1 MVIKLGLDDADFGR
15 GVANSKKKVQ
25 YLAKEMQANMKIADL
40 AGNKLGKLGTRYDGL
55 TQIIKAQEN
64 QVSSLKKAYD
74 ESFVDGK
81 ATDSTKRLATQL
93 QDANGKL
100 ANYKTQLSQTAGQL
114 ARLKVETQG
123 VTGWMNQHADS
134 YIKQGEAIAKLGSNI
149 SKAGTALTVGVTAP
163 IVAGVA
169 AVTKAAVDW
178 ESAFAGVKKTNDEV
192 KNSNGQVVYSYSDLE
207 SGLRNLSKELP
218 SSHTQIAAVAE
229 AAGQLGI
236 KTQDVVGFTK
246 VMLDMGESTNLSAE
260 DAATAIAK
268 IANITGLTND
278 EYQRF
283 GSSVVALGNNF
294 ATTESDIVDMA
305 NRLASAGTLAGL
317 TNQEIL
323 GLSTA
328 MSSVGIEAEAG
339 GTAMTQTLTAIE
351 TAATKGGE
359 SLDKFASIAGMSS
372 EQFATTWKNKP
383 IEAIQAFIKGLGDLD
398 SQGES
403 ATLVLD
409 EMGLSGVRQSNMLK
423 SLALASNTMTSAV
436 DMSNKAW
443 SENTALTKE
452 ANTRYETTESKLKML
467 KNEIN
472 DTAIDLGGPFVDALR
487 NGLTAIKPT
496 IEDLGELAKRFN
508 ELDTEQQ
515 QNIIKWIAI
524 AAATGP
530 ALKLLGGGISV
541 IGNTRKGIGLL
552 SKSLVELAARAAEK
566 KAITGATTTV
576 ASLGTASATAG
587 GASGVGALATGL
599 GAIAGPAAIAVGA
612 VAAVG
617 IAAYAGVKAYEAHQL
632 AGAKWGTK
640 VTEEQD
646 KVISKSYE
654 LRDKAVS
661 YVNEYADGVKGS
673 ADKAI
678 KANKDIVNSIE
689 STLKKERERDEKAAQ
704 SLYSEAAQ
712 KRAEDYIEGQ
722 KALDEENVALAT
734 KTTNRIN
741 EILKS
746 ASDNNRQLSDEERQ
760 YIATN
765 YNRLSDAQLKAAGFA
780 KNQRIAIESAYQT
793 DLSKLTTK
801 ELQTRAE
808 NVMRA
813 LDKEQSAYE
822 EQKTKLAEVY
832 GKNTER
838 YKYELSEL
846 DKANKQN
853 NESMILGLAK
863 LTLQQGFSLDQ
874 MSGAWKKYGWTTEK
888 VQALVTSSAA
898 STSKNV
904 DMLAKSTNE
913 AALAWNQL
921 ALDPKTGEVKTN
933 MADTLA
939 EMAKTDEGWKQLRF
953 MAKNADV
960 STNAKEEIAI
970 AMGEA
975 NKWQT
980 MNIADK
986 KLLVNGDEAQ
996 LALYDTI
1003 DKLGMWNQ
1011 YNADRKTLGVNNAD
1025 AIYELMA
1032 AQGKLQ
1038 EWNGLAPELKTL
1050 LATDPAKMTIENTKS
1065 ALDQYN
1071 ALPPALKK
1079 LVGDNSSLISNVD
1092 AAKQRLVNYQ
1102 LYNPDPK
1109 KLSVIADTSGATLAQ
1124 QAIDQVQ
1131 GKRVVVEVEY
1141 HGRKTGAGALAN
1153 ATGTNYHPGG
1163 DMIVN
1168 DQKGPLYKEIV
1179 QFPGEAPFIPQGRN
1193 VYIPDAP
1200 IGTKVVRASI
1210 AKSIMRKLGVPRYAE
1225 GIGIPRDS
1233 EFIQNLR
1240 TVNSGGSNSNVII
1253 NNNNEATVRKLDQ
1266 LINIMSQFGNDLK
1279 NLKLEANKRV
1289 LADIVI
1295 EEQTRND
1302 RTIARRTG
1310 VKTI

>member
-1 MVIKLGLDDADFGR
+1 MAGATPVGNMVIKLGLDDTDFGR
-15 GVANSKKKVQ
+15 GVENSKKQVK
-25 YLAKEMQANMKIADL
+25 YLAKEMSANMKIADM
-40 AGNKLGKLGTRYDGL
+40 AGNKLEKLAARYDGL
-55 TQIIKAQEN
+55 SQIIKAQEN
-64 QVSSLKKAYD
+64 QVSSLRKAYD

-81 ATDSTKRLATQL
+81 ATDSTKRLATEL

-100 ANYKTQLSQTAGQL
+100 ANYKKQLKDVELSKFTEKSDSAGRSVARLSEDMELSAKAFELAGNKAAAHKSKIASLNSIIEEQKNKVDRLNEAYSFSYGIDKNSEKTNQLANDLKRAKIEMIETTGQL

-123 VTGWMNQHADS
+123 VTGWMNKSADS
-134 YIKQGEAIAKLGSNI
+134 YIKQGEAIAKVGDNI
-149 SKAGTALTVGVTAP
+149 SKLGTGLTIGVTAP
-163 IVAGVA
+163 IVAGVT
-169 AVTKAAVDW
+169 AVTKAAVSW

-192 KNSNGQVVYSYSDLE
+192 TNSNGQVIYSYADLE
-207 SGLRNLSKELP
+207 TGLRNLSKELP
-218 SSHTQIAAVAE
+218 SSHTEIAAVAE

-236 KTQDVVGFTK
+236 KTQDVVSFTK

-268 IANITGLTND
+268 IANITGLTSD

-294 ATTESDIVDMA
+294 ATTESDIVEMS

-323 GLSTA
+323 GLATA

-472 DTAIDLGGPFVDALR
+472 DAAIDLGGPFVDALR

-496 IEDLGELAKRFN
+496 IEYLGELAKQFN

-524 AAATGP
+524 AAAAGP
-530 ALKLLGGGISV
+530 TIKLLGGGAKA
-541 IGNTRKGIGLL
+541 IGNTRKWIGLL
-552 SKSLVELAARAAEK
+552 NKSLVDLAATAAEK
-566 KAITGATTTV
+566 KAITGATTAVT
-576 ASLGTASATAG
+576 SLGTASATAG

-678 KANKDIVNSIE
+678 KANNAIVDSIE
-689 STLKKERERDEKAAQ
+689 QTLQKERERDEKAAK
-704 SLYSEAAQ
+704 SLYSEDAQ
-712 KRAEDYIEGQ
+712 KRAEAYIEGQ
-722 KALDEENVALAT
+722 KALDEENVALAK
-734 KTTNRIN
+734 KTTDRIN
-741 EILKS
+741 EILKNS
-746 ASDNNRQLSDEERQ
+746 SDNNRNLSDEERQ
-760 YIATN
+760 YIAAN
-765 YNRLSDAQLKAAGFA
+765 YNRLSDEQLKAAGFT

-793 DLSKLTTK
+793 DLSKLSTK

-808 NVMRA
+808 NVTKA
-813 LDKEQSAYE
+813 LDKEQASYE
-822 EQKTKLAEVY
+822 KQKSKLAEIY
-832 GKNTER
+832 GEGTEN
-838 YKYELSEL
+838 YKAELAKLNE
-846 DKANKQN
+846 ANQQN

-874 MSGAWKKYGWTTEK
+874 MSGAWEKYGWTTQE
-888 VQALVTSSAA
+888 VQALVNA
-898 STSKNV
+898 SNNTTTENL
-904 DMLAKSTNE
+904 DMMAKATNE
-913 AALAWNQL
+913 AGIAWNQL

-933 MADTLA
+933 MADTLV
-939 EMAKTDEGWKQLRF
+939 EIAKTDEGWSKLSF
-953 MAKNADV
+953 MAKNADI

-975 NKWQT
+975 GKWET
-980 MNIADK
+980 MYLTDK

-1109 KLSVIADTSGATLAQ
+1109 KLSVTADTSGATIAQ

-1131 GKRVVVEVEY
+1131 GKSVVVEVEY
-1141 HGRKTGAGALAN
+1141 RGRKTGAGALAFEKD
-1153 ATGTNYHPGG
+1153 GTNYHPGG

-1168 DQKGPLYKEIV
+1168 DQKGPMYKELV
-1179 QFPGEAPFIPQGRN
+1179 KFPA
-1193 VYIPDAP
+1193 
-1200 IGTKVVRASI
+1200 
-1210 AKSIMRKLGVPRYAE
+1210 
-1225 GIGIPRDS
+1225 
-1233 EFIQNLR
+1233 R
-1240 TVNSGGSNSNVII
+1240 T
-1253 NNNNEATVRKLDQ
+1253 
-1266 LINIMSQFGNDLK
+1266 
-1279 NLKLEANKRV
+1279 
-1289 LADIVI
+1289 
-1295 EEQTRND
+1295 
-1302 RTIARRTG
+1302 
-1310 VKTI
+1310 